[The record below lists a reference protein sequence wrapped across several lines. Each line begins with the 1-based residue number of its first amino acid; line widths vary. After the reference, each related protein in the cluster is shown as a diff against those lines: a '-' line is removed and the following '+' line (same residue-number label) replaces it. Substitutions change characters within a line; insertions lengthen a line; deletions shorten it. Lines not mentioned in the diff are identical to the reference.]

1 MGFGIL
7 QAELLE
13 SELIELEIGLELNL
27 EIFKLLLKSVQSGK
41 AGFTYFLL

>member
-1 MGFGIL
+1 MEFGIL

-13 SELIELEIGLELNL
+13 SGLIELEIESELNL
-27 EIFKLLLKSVQSGK
+27 KIFKLLLKSVQSGK